1 MFRVINAPVFLGIL
15 IVGMIT
21 GVVVAGT
28 RGRQGSRLVGNAGVG
43 SLGSILGGLIYDV
56 SGFEDFFTMGWPP
69 LSELMIFSIAGAG
82 ITSLILVIVRKS
94 MQQK

>member
-1 MFRVINAPVFLGIL
+1 MFRVINSPVFLGML

-28 RGRQGSRLVGNAGVG
+28 RGRQGRKLAGNAAVG
-43 SLGSILGGLIYDV
+43 SLGSIAGGLLYDL
-56 SGFEDFFTMGWPP
+56 SGFQDFFTMGWPP

-82 ITSLILVIVRKS
+82 ITSLILVIVRRR
-94 MQQK
+94 MQQF